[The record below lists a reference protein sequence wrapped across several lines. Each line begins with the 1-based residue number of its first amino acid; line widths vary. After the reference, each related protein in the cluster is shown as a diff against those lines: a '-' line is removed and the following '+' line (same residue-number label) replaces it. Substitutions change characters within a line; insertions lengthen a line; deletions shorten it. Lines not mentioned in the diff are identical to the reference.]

1 MSGGLFHHKTCD
13 TKPRLTGK
21 TCLFIKKFIHTLFVV
36 FTTWKRQLKKEEEE
50 KHRKVRFPTG
60 HTRTTWYSFVASNI
74 ECEITEFCTMKVE
87 FRGWGMEVGKGG
99 GD

>member
-1 MSGGLFHHKTCD
+1 M
-13 TKPRLTGK
+13 
-21 TCLFIKKFIHTLFVV
+21 FIHQDDYIQTLFVV

-50 KHRKVRFPTG
+50 KHRKVRFSTG

-74 ECEITEFCTMKVE
+74 ECEITEFCTMRVE

-99 GD
+99 GLRTS